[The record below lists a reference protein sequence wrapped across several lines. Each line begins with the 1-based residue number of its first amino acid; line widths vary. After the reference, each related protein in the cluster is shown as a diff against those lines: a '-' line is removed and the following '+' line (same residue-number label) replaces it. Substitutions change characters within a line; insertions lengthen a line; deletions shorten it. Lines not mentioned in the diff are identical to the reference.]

1 MESMTGF
8 SKEIVQ
14 DKSLS
19 LNIQMRSLNAR
30 FLEVKVGLPADLAF
44 LEEGFRKKVKKE
56 LLRGTVDINIFCKR
70 KGLNL
75 PIKNLKKWILDYK
88 NNAKVLGVNG
98 DLTMDAVLK
107 KTGEEFK
114 ESLTVQEKKL
124 LSNTFIKALK
134 NLKKRR
140 VLEGKELKLILL
152 KDLKL
157 ISVELSRVKNF
168 VKKNKKIISQ
178 EWRNKLNELELKVD
192 PQRLEVEVALLLE
205 KSNIDEEINRI
216 EIYTKEF
223 VRVLSDKT
231 NLVGK
236 KLDFFC
242 QEFSREINTIA
253 SKSKNVDLTRLSVNL
268 KSYVE
273 KLRQQV
279 QNIQ

>member
-14 DKSLS
+14 SKSLS

-30 FLEVKVGLPADLAF
+30 FLEVKVGLPADLTF
-44 LEEGFRKKVKKE
+44 LEEDIRKKVKE
-56 LLRGTVDINIFCKR
+56 GFLRGTIDISIFCR
-70 KGLNL
+70 KKDINL

-88 NNAKVLGVNG
+88 NNAKILGVSG
-98 DLTMDAVLK
+98 DLTMGAVLK
-107 KTGEEFK
+107 KAGEEFK
-114 ESLTVQEKKL
+114 ESLTAQEKKL
-124 LSNTFIKALK
+124 LLDTVVKALK

-152 KDLKL
+152 KDLKF
-157 ISVELSRVKNF
+157 INIELSRIKSF
-168 VKKNKKIISQ
+168 VKKNKKILSQ
-178 EWRNKLNELELKVD
+178 EWRRKLDELELTVD
-192 PQRLEVEVALLLE
+192 PKRLELEVALLLE
-205 KSNIDEEINRI
+205 KANIAEEINRI
-216 EIYTKEF
+216 QIYIKEF
-223 VRVLSDKT
+223 FKTLSDKT

-236 KLDFFC
+236 KLDFFS
-242 QEFSREINTIA
+242 QELLREANTIA
-253 SKSKNVDLTRLSVNL
+253 SKSKSADLTRLSVNL